1 MLEAR
6 SVAVVGASVKE
17 GSLGQQML
25 LELERGGFD
34 GDIYP
39 VNPGYDEVLGH
50 RCFAS
55 LGDLPGP
62 VDLAI
67 VGVANQRLEQAV
79 RDAGE
84 SGAGSVVTFSSLF
97 EEEPPEPGMP
107 PLADRVAAIAREH
120 GMALCGG
127 NGMGF
132 VHADTD
138 CGPRDS

>member
-25 LELERGGFD
+25 LELARGGYD
-34 GDIYP
+34 GAIYP
-39 VNPGYDEVLGH
+39 VNPGYDDVLGH
-50 RCFAS
+50 RCYPS
-55 LGDLPGP
+55 LADVPGP

-67 VGVANQRLEQAV
+67 VGVANQRIEQAV

-84 SGAGSVVTFSSLF
+84 SGVGSVVTFSSLF
-97 EEEPPEPGMP
+97 EEEPPEAGMP
-107 PLADRVAAIAREH
+107 SLGERVAAIAREH

-132 VHADTD
+132 VHAEA
-138 CGPRDS
+138 